1 MALIKINWNPGH
13 KELRSF
19 GKIALIASALVS
31 ILLYLL
37 KGLGVKW
44 ALIILGVGFV
54 IFLSSLV
61 CLKLT
66 RMIYVGLTAATL
78 PIGFVV
84 SFILLAAF
92 YFLLLTPLALFFR
105 LIGRDPLHR
114 EFDSAANSYWG
125 TRHPPR
131 GLDRYFQQF

>member
-1 MALIKINWNPGH
+1 MSLIEVNWRPNT
-13 KELRSF
+13 KQLRGF
-19 GKIALIASALVS
+19 GIVAFVASGVISLA
-31 ILLYLL
+31 LYLL
-37 KGLGVKW
+37 KGLGFQW

-54 IFLSSLV
+54 IFLSSLA
-61 CLKLT
+61 CLKLA
-66 RMIYVGLTAATL
+66 RMIYVSLMAATL

-125 TRHPPR
+125 TRSPPR

>member
-1 MALIKINWNPGH
+1 MSLIEVNWRPNS
-13 KELRSF
+13 KQLRGF
-19 GKIALIASALVS
+19 GTIAFVATGVISLA
-31 ILLYLL
+31 LYLF
-37 KGLGVKW
+37 KGLAIQW
-44 ALIILGVGFV
+44 ALIILGAGFG

-78 PIGFVV
+78 PIGFAV
-84 SFILLAAF
+84 SFMLLAAF

-114 EFDSAANSYWG
+114 KFDSAANSYWG
-125 TRHPPR
+125 TRRPPR
-131 GLDRYFQQF
+131 DLDRYFQQF

>member
-1 MALIKINWNPGH
+1 MSLIKINWNPGH

-19 GKIALIASALVS
+19 GIIALIASALVS

-37 KGLGVKW
+37 KGLGFKW
-44 ALIILGVGFV
+44 ALIILGIGFV
-54 IFLSSLV
+54 IFLSSLA

-66 RMIYVGLTAATL
+66 RMIYVSLTAATL

-114 EFDSAANSYWG
+114 KFDSAANSYWVN
-125 TRHPPR
+125 RRPPR

>member
-1 MALIKINWNPGH
+1 MSLIKINWNPGH
-13 KELRSF
+13 KELSSF

-37 KGLGVKW
+37 KGLGFKW
-44 ALIILGVGFV
+44 VLIILGIGFG

-66 RMIYVGLTAATL
+66 RMIYIGLTALTL

-92 YFLLLTPLALFFR
+92 YFFLLTPLALFFR
-105 LIGRDPLHR
+105 LIGRDTLQR
-114 EFDSAANSYWG
+114 KFDSAAKSYWG
-125 TRHPPR
+125 TRSPPQ

>member
-1 MALIKINWNPGH
+1 MSLIEVNWRPNS
-13 KELRSF
+13 KQLRGF
-19 GKIALIASALVS
+19 GIIAFVASGVISLA
-31 ILLYLL
+31 LYLL
-37 KGLGVKW
+37 KGLGFQW
-44 ALIILGVGFV
+44 ALTILGVGFV
-54 IFLSSLV
+54 IFLSSLA
-61 CLKLT
+61 CLKLA
-66 RMIYVGLTAATL
+66 RMIYVGLMAATL

-114 EFDSAANSYWG
+114 KFDSAANSYWG
-125 TRHPPR
+125 TRSPPR

>member
-1 MALIKINWNPGH
+1 MSLTKIIWNPGR

-19 GKIALIASALVS
+19 GKIALIATALIS

-37 KGLGVKW
+37 KGLAVQW
-44 ALIILGVGFV
+44 ALTIFGIGFV
-54 IFLSSLV
+54 IFLSSLA
-61 CLKLT
+61 CLKLA
-66 RMIYVGLTAATL
+66 RMIYVSLMAATL

-92 YFLLLTPLALFFR
+92 YFLLLTPLALVFR

-114 EFDSAANSYWG
+114 KIDSAANSYWV
-125 TRHPPR
+125 TRCPP
-131 GLDRYFQQF
+131 GALDRYFQQF

>member
-1 MALIKINWNPGH
+1 MSLIEVNWRPNSKQLRRFGIAAFVASGVISLALC
-13 KELRSF
+13 
-19 GKIALIASALVS
+19 
-31 ILLYLL
+31 LL
-37 KGLGVKW
+37 KEVTIQW
-44 ALIILGVGFV
+44 AFIILAVGFI
-54 IFLSSLV
+54 IFLSSLA
-61 CLKLT
+61 CLELA
-66 RMIYVGLTAATL
+66 RMIYVGLMAATL

-114 EFDSAANSYWG
+114 KFDSAANSYWVA
-125 TRHPPR
+125 RRPPE

>member
-1 MALIKINWNPGH
+1 MSLTKINWNPGR

-19 GKIALIASALVS
+19 GRIAWIASALIS
-31 ILLYLL
+31 ALLYLL
-37 KGLGVKW
+37 KGLVIQW

-54 IFLSSLV
+54 IFLSSLT
-61 CLKLT
+61 CLKLA
-66 RMIYVGLTAATL
+66 RMIYVSLMVATL

-92 YFLLLTPLALFFR
+92 YFLLLTPLALVFR

-114 EFDSAANSYWG
+114 KFDSAANSYWVA
-125 TRHPPR
+125 RRPPE

>member
-1 MALIKINWNPGH
+1 MSLIEVNWRPNS
-13 KELRSF
+13 KQLRGF
-19 GKIALIASALVS
+19 GIIAFVASGVISLA
-31 ILLYLL
+31 LYLL
-37 KGLGVKW
+37 KGLAIQW
-44 ALIILGVGFV
+44 ALTILGVGFV
-54 IFLSSLV
+54 IFLSSLA
-61 CLKLT
+61 CLKLV
-66 RMIYVGLTAATL
+66 RMIYVSLMAATL

-125 TRHPPR
+125 TRRPTR
-131 GLDRYFQQF
+131 SLDRYFQQF